1 MWEKKPQTYD
11 NHARIVPPYHF
22 GISLI
27 LVVNLLW
34 TGWRL
39 IQPLFSDA
47 AAFTFGR
54 VMGFLLALAFIGLFW
69 YCRVFPLAAQD
80 RIIRLE
86 MRLRLAEV
94 LPEDLRGRAGELS
107 PGQLIALRFAGDEE
121 LPELVRAVLDEGIDD
136 GREIKKRITS
146 WQPDYLRV

>member
-1 MWEKKPQTYD
+1 MWEKKPQTRE
-11 NHARIVPPYHF
+11 NHARLVPPYHF

-27 LVVNLLW
+27 LVINLLW

-39 IQPLFSDA
+39 IRPLFSDA
-47 AAFTFGR
+47 EFSFGL

-69 YCRVFPLAAQD
+69 YCRIFPLAAQD
-80 RIIRLE
+80 RVIRLE

-94 LPEDLRGRAGELS
+94 LPEDLRGRVGDLS

-121 LPELVRAVLDEGIDD
+121 LPDLVRAVLDGEIAAG
-136 GREIKKRITS
+136 GEIKKRIKS
-146 WQPDYLRV
+146 WQPDTFRV